1 MTTSHGAG
9 RPDGVRVTFR
19 RMQFEFEQGFDRYWH
34 SGSAFTSLFWAQLST
49 AFEPGERFF
58 IDSARALKDR
68 IDDPALAAEIAEF
81 CRQEAHHTA
90 QHLKFDR
97 MNAAM
102 GIDVEGCR
110 KRYAV
115 ALGRARDQ
123 LDPMEMLAAT
133 CALEHFTSG
142 FADLYFRRPE
152 ISSGAD
158 PRVLALWAW
167 HAAEEAEHRGTCHDL
182 YARLGGGY
190 RTRVTIMFSAWFGI
204 LLISLINTVSLLRK
218 DRRLWTR
225 DTLRGLGYLFGRK
238 GLVTGLGPAFLR
250 YFRRDFEP
258 WDGADAADI
267 ERWQAANARYIVN
280 LDQVEQLR
288 RPSGGPGPG

>member
-1 MTTSHGAG
+1 MTSSHASG
-9 RPDGVRVTFR
+9 RPDGVKVTFR
-19 RMQFEFEQGFDRYWH
+19 RMQFDFEQGFDRYWH
-34 SGSAFTSLFWAQLST
+34 SGSAFKSLFWAQLST
-49 AFEPGERFF
+49 SFEPGERFF

-68 IDDPALAAEIAEF
+68 IDDPVMLAEIAEF

-110 KRYAV
+110 KRYAA
-115 ALGRARDQ
+115 ALRRARDQ

-152 ISSGAD
+152 ISDGAD

-190 RTRVTIMFSAWFGI
+190 RPRVMIMFSAWFGI
-204 LLISLINTVSLLRK
+204 LLLSLVNTVSLLRR
-218 DRRLWTR
+218 DGRLWTL
-225 DTLRGLGYLFGRK
+225 DTLRGLGYLFGRR
-238 GLVTGLGPAFLR
+238 GLVTGLAPAFLR

-258 WDGADAADI
+258 WDGADPADI

-280 LDQVEQLR
+280 LDQVEQVR
-288 RPSGGPGPG
+288 SRPAGG